1 MKIVRLHS
9 GYWGI
14 NPPSKTPPP
23 SFLQNPPLN
32 QQTVQAPPPPILGN
46 PPYILVFQD
55 PPPPTLKVRSFSEPQ
70 KY

>member
-32 QQTVQAPPPPILGN
+32 QQTVQAPCPPPILGN

-55 PPPPTLKVRSFSEPQ
+55 PPPTLKVRSFSEPQ